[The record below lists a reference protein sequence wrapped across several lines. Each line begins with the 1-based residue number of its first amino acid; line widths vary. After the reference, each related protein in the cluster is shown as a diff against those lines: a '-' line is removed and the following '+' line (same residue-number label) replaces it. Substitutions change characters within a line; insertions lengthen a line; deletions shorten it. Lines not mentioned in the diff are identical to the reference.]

1 MLLLSVVALIC
12 GLSCRR
18 QPAGTAADTV
28 RTPESANIAAA
39 NRPGTAAE
47 NKNRACINLNTASAE
62 ALISL
67 PGIGPGLADKI
78 IQYRTRYGAFQRPQD
93 SLLSTDSVRGDTT
106 GSSPSSAHISCKGI
120 TKHCPVSRLLAIH
133 RRFSY
138 NQLRQVD

>member
-1 MLLLSVVALIC
+1 MTRALMLLLSVVALIC

-18 QPAGTAADTV
+18 QPAGTAADTA

-93 SLLSTDSVRGDTT
+93 VIIIDGFGER
-106 GSSPSSAHISCKGI
+106 
-120 TKHCPVSRLLAIH
+120 RYH
-133 RRFSY
+133 RIEPFVCAY
-138 NQLRQVD
+138 

>member
-1 MLLLSVVALIC
+1 MTRALMLLLSVVALIC

-93 SLLSTDSVRGDTT
+93 VIIIDGFGER
-106 GSSPSSAHISCKGI
+106 
-120 TKHCPVSRLLAIH
+120 RYH
-133 RRFSY
+133 RIEPY
-138 NQLRQVD
+138 VCAY